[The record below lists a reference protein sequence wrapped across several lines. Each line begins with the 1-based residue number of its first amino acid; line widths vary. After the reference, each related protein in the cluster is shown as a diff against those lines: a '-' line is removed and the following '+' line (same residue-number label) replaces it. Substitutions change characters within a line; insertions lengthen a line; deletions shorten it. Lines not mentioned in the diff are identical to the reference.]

1 MRPEE
6 IQRRLGL
13 RFNSPSLLVEALT
26 HPSFLNENPGS
37 PLASYQ
43 RLEFLGDAI
52 LGSVVALE
60 LFQRCPDLS
69 EGELTRLRSHLV
81 QGSSLARVAARLDL
95 GSCLNLGRGEE
106 AGGGRHRES
115 NLAAAFEALVGA
127 VFLDQGADAARAFI
141 LEFLSED
148 MEEAQKGGP
157 PTDPKSQL
165 QEMVQAGGGEP
176 PQYRV
181 VSLKGPDHS
190 KTFAVEVLVDS
201 RVLGVGSGKRKL
213 NAEREAASKAIEA
226 LRSGAGSQK

>member
-1 MRPEE
+1 MRPKE

-43 RLEFLGDAI
+43 RLEFLGDAV
-52 LGSVVALE
+52 LGSIVALE
-60 LFQRCPDLS
+60 LFQRFPDLS

-81 QGSSLARVAARLDL
+81 QGSSLAQIATRLDL
-95 GSCLNLGRGEE
+95 GSCLSLGKGEE
-106 AGGGRHRES
+106 ASGGRHRES
-115 NLAAAFEALVGA
+115 NLAAAFEALMGA
-127 VFLDQGADAARAFI
+127 VFLDQGADAARTLI
-141 LEFLSED
+141 LDLLSEE

-157 PTDPKSQL
+157 PTNPKSQL

-176 PQYRV
+176 PRYRV
-181 VSLKGPDHS
+181 VSLGGPDHN

-213 NAEREAASKAIEA
+213 DAEREAASKAIEA
-226 LRSGAGSQK
+226 LHHGTGP